1 MSPTLHGSTRARR
14 TALSAAAMLACLI
27 PISACGK
34 ATAEGKP
41 LPKNAAG
48 IAVEAYIYGYPLVT
62 MDQTRRV
69 TTNVAV
75 PEDSR
80 APMGQFANMS
90 SYPDARYHDV
100 TAPNANTLY
109 SNAWLD
115 LGEEPYVL
123 SLPEEQGRYYLMPML
138 SGWSN
143 VFFAPGKRTTGTAP
157 QRYVIAGPDWKG
169 SPDVPGATL
178 IRAPTNMVWIIGRTF
193 ARETKEDLAAVNQL
207 QRQYSLVPLS
217 AFGKHYTP
225 PPGRIDPSID
235 TKTPVR
241 DQVNAMDAKT
251 FFDRLA
257 MLMKANPPS
266 RRDSQ
271 LVKRMASIGIV
282 PGKPFDEAKLGRHA
296 KATLEDLPKRAQERI
311 LAVGRDMD
319 PVNGWHYQTNL
330 GRYGKNYDLRAYT
343 TYVGLGANLPQ
354 DAIYPI
360 ASVDG
365 LGLPLDGLRKYI
377 LHFDKGEQPPV
388 KGFWSVTMYNPEYGF
403 VPNPLNR
410 YQISPT
416 QSPVKTNPDGSLDIY
431 VQHDNPG
438 ADKVQ
443 NWLPSPA
450 GSFLLMMRLYW
461 PDQSVLD
468 GTWKP
473 PGIRQGTA
481 TTASDR

>member
-48 IAVEAYIYGYPLVT
+48 IAVEAYVYGYPLVT

-115 LGEEPYVL
+115 LSGEPYVL

-157 QRYVIAGPDWKG
+157 QRYVIAGPEWKG

-193 ARETKEDLAAVNQL
+193 ARQTKEDLAAVNQL

-217 AFGKHYTP
+217 AFGKEYTP
-225 PPGRIDPSID
+225 APGRIDPSID
-235 TKTPVR
+235 MKTPVR

-257 MLMKANPPS
+257 MLMKENPPS

-282 PGKPFDEAKLGRHA
+282 PGKPFDESKLGRHA
-296 KATLEDLPKRAQERI
+296 KAILGDLPKRAQERI

-319 PVNGWHYQTNL
+319 PINGWHYQTNL
-330 GRYGKNYDLRAYT
+330 GRYGKNFDLRAYT

-443 NWLPSPA
+443 NWLPAPA

-461 PDQSVLD
+461 PDQSVID